1 MSTCYQENP
10 VGYYETFETVSPKFG
25 FSYWIKKLFQFISS
39 VSIKMSSSVEQTFI
53 NACQFVSQLQTTH
66 RHGFRLYKTKVKYN
80 QELSHSNMA
89 PDEIEAPRVRC
100 FRLTIYARKW
110 CQSTPI
116 YWYQLHCCL
125 GFLFITTQ
133 LLLRYTQIQVYRA
146 LLSAHSSLVL
156 IFVIDVSKTEMV
168 TLVLHWDKKK
178 YISLN
183 RLFVFQLS
191 WYRIWRY
198 LIIYI

>member
-1 MSTCYQENP
+1 
-10 VGYYETFETVSPKFG
+10 
-25 FSYWIKKLFQFISS
+25 
-39 VSIKMSSSVEQTFI
+39 
-53 NACQFVSQLQTTH
+53 
-66 RHGFRLYKTKVKYN
+66 
-80 QELSHSNMA
+80 MA
-89 PDEIEAPRVRC
+89 PDEIEAPRVCC

-168 TLVLHWDKKK
+168 TLVLRWDIIESVVCFSIIM
-178 YISLN
+178 ISNLKISYYLYLN
-183 RLFVFQLS
+183 
-191 WYRIWRY
+191 Y
-198 LIIYI
+198 LLIRNKFWQVSFPNISNPILQMVHAFN

>member
-1 MSTCYQENP
+1 
-10 VGYYETFETVSPKFG
+10 
-25 FSYWIKKLFQFISS
+25 
-39 VSIKMSSSVEQTFI
+39 
-53 NACQFVSQLQTTH
+53 
-66 RHGFRLYKTKVKYN
+66 
-80 QELSHSNMA
+80 MA

-168 TLVLHWDKKK
+168 TLVNPIEIKRNIFHWIGCLFFNYHDIEFEDILLFIFKLFTYQKQVLAGI
-178 YISLN
+178 ISKHIKSYTSN
-183 RLFVFQLS
+183 GSCF
-191 WYRIWRY
+191 
-198 LIIYI
+198 

>member
-1 MSTCYQENP
+1 
-10 VGYYETFETVSPKFG
+10 
-25 FSYWIKKLFQFISS
+25 
-39 VSIKMSSSVEQTFI
+39 
-53 NACQFVSQLQTTH
+53 
-66 RHGFRLYKTKVKYN
+66 
-80 QELSHSNMA
+80 MA
-89 PDEIEAPRVRC
+89 PDEIEASRVRC
-100 FRLTIYARKW
+100 FRLTIYVRKW

-125 GFLFITTQ
+125 GFLFIATQ

-183 RLFVFQLS
+183 WLFVFSIIMISNLKISYYLYLNYLFIRNKFWQVSFPNISNPILQTVHAFNCYKYSVQIYHFLS
-191 WYRIWRY
+191 KI
-198 LIIYI
+198 

>member
-1 MSTCYQENP
+1 
-10 VGYYETFETVSPKFG
+10 
-25 FSYWIKKLFQFISS
+25 
-39 VSIKMSSSVEQTFI
+39 
-53 NACQFVSQLQTTH
+53 
-66 RHGFRLYKTKVKYN
+66 
-80 QELSHSNMA
+80 MA

-198 LIIYI
+198 LIIYNLLIRNKFWQVSFPNISNPILQIVHAFNCYKYSVQINHLPIKI

>member
-1 MSTCYQENP
+1 
-10 VGYYETFETVSPKFG
+10 
-25 FSYWIKKLFQFISS
+25 
-39 VSIKMSSSVEQTFI
+39 
-53 NACQFVSQLQTTH
+53 
-66 RHGFRLYKTKVKYN
+66 
-80 QELSHSNMA
+80 MA

-133 LLLRYTQIQVYRA
+133 LFLRYTQIQVYRA
-146 LLSAHSSLVL
+146 LPSAHSSLVL
-156 IFVIDVSKTEMV
+156 IFVIGVSKTEMV

-183 RLFVFQLS
+183 RLFVFQLFDIEFEDILLFIFKLFT
-191 WYRIWRY
+191 YQKQV
-198 LIIYI
+198 LAGIISKHIKSYTSNGSCF

>member
-1 MSTCYQENP
+1 
-10 VGYYETFETVSPKFG
+10 
-25 FSYWIKKLFQFISS
+25 
-39 VSIKMSSSVEQTFI
+39 
-53 NACQFVSQLQTTH
+53 
-66 RHGFRLYKTKVKYN
+66 
-80 QELSHSNMA
+80 MA
-89 PDEIEAPRVRC
+89 PDEIEAPRVHC

-168 TLVLHWDKKK
+168 KLVEEIYFIESVVCFSIIMISNLKISYYLYLNYLLIRNKFWQVSFPNILNILQMVHAFNCYK
-178 YISLN
+178 YSVQIYH
-183 RLFVFQLS
+183 FLS
-191 WYRIWRY
+191 KI
-198 LIIYI
+198 

>member
-1 MSTCYQENP
+1 MWSRHLSMHVN
-10 VGYYETFETVSPKFG
+10 
-25 FSYWIKKLFQFISS
+25 LFHS
-39 VSIKMSSSVEQTFI
+39 
-53 NACQFVSQLQTTH
+53 
-66 RHGFRLYKTKVKYN
+66 FRLHTDMDSACK
-80 QELSHSNMA
+80 
-89 PDEIEAPRVRC
+89 
-100 FRLTIYARKW
+100 RLRSSTIKN
-110 CQSTPI
+110 CPTPI
-116 YWYQLHCCL
+116 WRQTKSRHRGCAASDWQFTQGNCVKVLLFTDINCIVVL
-125 GFLFITTQ
+125 VFLFITTQ

-146 LLSAHSSLVL
+146 LLSAHPSLVL
-156 IFVIDVSKTEMV
+156 IFVIDVSKSEMV

>member
-1 MSTCYQENP
+1 
-10 VGYYETFETVSPKFG
+10 
-25 FSYWIKKLFQFISS
+25 
-39 VSIKMSSSVEQTFI
+39 
-53 NACQFVSQLQTTH
+53 
-66 RHGFRLYKTKVKYN
+66 
-80 QELSHSNMA
+80 MA

-198 LIIYI
+198 LIIYILTIYLSETSSGRYHFQTYQILYFKWFMLLINFYKYSVQINHPLFKI